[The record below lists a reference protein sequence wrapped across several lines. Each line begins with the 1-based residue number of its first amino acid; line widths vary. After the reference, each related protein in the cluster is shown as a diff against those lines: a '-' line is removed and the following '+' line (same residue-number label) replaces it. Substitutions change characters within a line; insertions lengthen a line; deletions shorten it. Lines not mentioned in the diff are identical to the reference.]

1 MINQNTNIILAGNSS
16 YLNRGCEAITRGTV
30 EILKHYYKEPK
41 IIAASFFDNYRDYKM
56 QLANETDDS
65 IKHIMLKKHLTQG
78 NIKNIYRIL
87 ESYYYTGNLRYY
99 SYEYLN
105 KFLKNTKV
113 VLAVGGDVYSLDY
126 GIPKPYTDLN
136 EYFLSKRKPVILWG
150 ASVGPFTSKP
160 KYEAYMKKHL
170 KRITAIFAREDV
182 TMDYLDSIGVNK
194 KVYRVTDPAFLLPIQ
209 QPKDITSIPDN
220 SIGINISPLM
230 SRYITKNNIDQ
241 LSYKTANIIDKIISK
256 TDKYIYLIPHV
267 GATNS
272 NVYKKDY
279 RFLKKVNDLIK
290 DKERVVLIEDKYSAS
305 EMKWIISKMQV
316 FMGARTHATIASLS
330 SGVPTI
336 SFVYSIKGLGIN
348 KDIFNHTDYCIKK
361 SEWNPDIILEK
372 LIHVLDNEK
381 MIRAYLDEKIPVI
394 KQQALLSGKY
404 LRKLF
409 KE

>member
-160 KYEAYMKKHL
+160 KYEAYMK
-170 KRITAIFAREDV
+170 
-182 TMDYLDSIGVNK
+182 
-194 KVYRVTDPAFLLPIQ
+194 
-209 QPKDITSIPDN
+209 
-220 SIGINISPLM
+220 NI
-230 SRYITKNNIDQ
+230 
-241 LSYKTANIIDKIISK
+241 
-256 TDKYIYLIPHV
+256 
-267 GATNS
+267 
-272 NVYKKDY
+272 
-279 RFLKKVNDLIK
+279 
-290 DKERVVLIEDKYSAS
+290 
-305 EMKWIISKMQV
+305 
-316 FMGARTHATIASLS
+316 
-330 SGVPTI
+330 
-336 SFVYSIKGLGIN
+336 
-348 KDIFNHTDYCIKK
+348 
-361 SEWNPDIILEK
+361 
-372 LIHVLDNEK
+372 
-381 MIRAYLDEKIPVI
+381 
-394 KQQALLSGKY
+394 
-404 LRKLF
+404 
-409 KE
+409 